1 MASRLHFDGSVQ
13 KGPHRIHATE
23 KYYGATNDTKLPI
36 KLRIATGGAGQ
47 SGLLKALAD
56 AFIDNQVNETR
67 SQPFAVSWV
76 KSDTAASF
84 NHLAD
89 GSADLSITYNA
100 AAERIAMT
108 QGIADKH
115 VYAWR
120 DHFLLVGMHV
130 SYSYDTNVEYLTW
143 ALKVRRTIPQTSL
156 FPKILPSKRSS
167 RNCSLLL

>member
-1 MASRLHFDGSVQ
+1 MASR
-13 KGPHRIHATE
+13 PHYDHSARKSPCDLRPTE
-23 KYYGATNDTKLPI
+23 IYSSTAKDTKLPV

-56 AFIDNQVNETR
+56 AFIDDRIRETKCP
-67 SQPFAVSWV
+67 PFAIAWI

-100 AAERIAMT
+100 AAEQIAIT

-120 DHFLLVGMHV
+120 DHFLLVGTH
-130 SYSYDTNVEYLTW
+130 
-143 ALKVRRTIPQTSL
+143 I
-156 FPKILPSKRSS
+156 
-167 RNCSLLL
+167 